1 MRNTTSV
8 FSIWTWI
15 ASAVFCVPGPCAG
28 QAVASISSDHISL
41 EFDQLMRSRVVSHFG
56 GTPIALDGMQ
66 DSEVLLVNGQ
76 EVGQFAVKSQSTVET
91 QTSQGMA
98 HRLALIGTSGAIQK
112 TVTVDSYRSWPDM
125 LFINV
130 EYRNR
135 GKTSLNVSGWI
146 NGRHSLLAATKGST
160 PAFWSLQNG
169 SYEKRPDWVLPLR
182 APFHQENYLGMNAS
196 DYGGGTPFIDVWRPD
211 VGLALGHDE
220 LSPKLVSFPLDMQT
234 DDSASMSMKYLHP
247 QILKAGESLKT
258 FETFLEIHQGDYFRA
273 LVNYR
278 KVMIARGVR
287 FPDAPAGGFDPIW
300 CAWGFGRNFRPEQI
314 VNALPTAKKLGFK
327 WVTMDDGW
335 QTAEGD
341 WIPNPA
347 KFPHGDADVRAL
359 VDKIHAAG
367 FRAQLWWAPMSVSPK
382 SHLFVEHPDWM
393 LLDDKGQRRK
403 ISWWNSYYLCPAYP
417 PVVKLHQKLAQKAI
431 RDWGF
436 DGLKIDGQFLN
447 SVPVCTNP
455 AHHHQRPEDSVE
467 AVPMFFKAISEAV
480 KAEKADAL
488 IELCPCGTAYS
499 FYSMPYFNM
508 SVASDPESSFQIRS
522 KGKTLKALMGDKL
535 PYFGDHVEM
544 SDGGADFA
552 STVGVGGVIG
562 TDYRWPPDD
571 DKASPPSDSDAA
583 KLRLTPAKEAIWAE
597 WVRIYTEKMLSKGE
611 YLGGLYD
618 IGFDK
623 PEAHAIRKAGSMYY
637 GFYAPHW
644 QGSVEL
650 RGLST
655 ALYRVTDYE
664 HHRDL
669 GTVRGPTAKL
679 SVSFDQHLLIEAKP
693 EAGQAVR

>member
-1 MRNTTSV
+1 MYKTNIFSLSV
-8 FSIWTWI
+8 CFGI
-15 ASAVFCVPGPCAG
+15 ALLLLPPDCHG
-28 QAVASISSDHISL
+28 QVATIRADHISL
-41 EFDQLMRSRVVSHFG
+41 EFDPSMRSRVISHFAAA
-56 GTPIALDGMQ
+56 PAALDDMQ

-76 EVGQFAVKSQSTVET
+76 EIGQFVVKSHNTVDT
-91 QTSQGMA
+91 QTSLGMA
-98 HRLALIGTSGAIQK
+98 HRLVLVGTSGAIQK
-112 TVTVDSYRSWPDM
+112 TETIDSYSTWPDM

-130 EYRNR
+130 TYQNT
-135 GKTSLNVSGWI
+135 GTASLNVTGWI
-146 NGRHSLLAATKGST
+146 NGRHSLRAGTQGSA
-160 PAFWSLQNG
+160 PAFYSLQNG

-196 DYGGGTPFIDVWRPD
+196 DYGGGTPFIDIWRRD

-220 LSPKLVSFPLDMQT
+220 LSPKLVSFPVDMQT
-234 DDSASMSMKYLHP
+234 DASATLSEKYLHS
-247 QILKAGESLKT
+247 QSLKAGETLKT
-258 FETFLEIHQGDYFRA
+258 FETFLAVHQGDYFRA

-287 FPDAPAGGFDPIW
+287 FPNAPAGGFDPIW
-300 CAWGFGRNFRPEQI
+300 CAWGFGRKFQPEQI
-314 VNALPTAKKLGFK
+314 VNALPEAKKLGFK
-327 WVTMDDGW
+327 WVGVDDGW
-335 QTAEGD
+335 QTSEGD
-341 WIPNPA
+341 WALNPT
-347 KFPHGDADVRAL
+347 KFPRGDADMRAL

-382 SHLFVEHPDWM
+382 SHLYAEHPDWV
-393 LLDDKGQRRK
+393 LLDAKGAPVK
-403 ISWWNSYYLCPAYP
+403 ISWWNTYYLDPAYP
-417 PVVKLHQKLAQKAI
+417 PVVKLHQELAQKAI

-447 SVPVCTNP
+447 AAPQCFNP
-455 AHHHQRPEDSVE
+455 AHKHHSPEDAVE
-467 AVPMFFKAISEAV
+467 AVPYFFKAISEAV
-480 KAEKADAL
+480 KAVKPDAL

-522 KGKTLKALMGDKL
+522 KGKTLKALMGDGL

-597 WVRIYTEKMLSKGE
+597 WVRIYTDKMLSKGQ

-623 PEAHAIRKAGSMYY
+623 PETHAIRKQGSMYY
-637 GFYAPHW
+637 AFYAPHW
-644 QGSVEL
+644 QGPVQL
-650 RGLST
+650 RGLSS
-655 ALYRVTDYE
+655 ASYRVTDYE

-669 GTVRGPTAKL
+669 GTVRGPTAQL
-679 SVSFDQHLLIEAKP
+679 NIDFNQHLLIEVAP
-693 EAGQAVR
+693 ASGQATR